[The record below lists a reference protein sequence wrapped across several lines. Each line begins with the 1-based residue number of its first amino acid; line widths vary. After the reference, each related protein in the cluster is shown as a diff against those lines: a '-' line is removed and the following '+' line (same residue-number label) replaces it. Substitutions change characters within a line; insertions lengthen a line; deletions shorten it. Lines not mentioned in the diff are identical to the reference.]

1 VAVGGSFD
9 VMARGIIDL
18 LAVSRVEHG
27 IISVRGNLMPHVV
40 SMLVRIITIKNLI
53 LH

>member
-9 VMARGIIDL
+9 VMARGMIDL
-18 LAVSRVEHG
+18 PAVSKVEHG
-27 IISVRGNLMPHVV
+27 IISVPGNPMPHMDG
-40 SMLVRIITIKNLI
+40 MLVRIITVKNSI